1 MFGADAKM
9 MGRQV
14 VAKVVEPGSG
24 RRLFRSTQSCKVDPD
39 GEPVTLVL
47 EREGGETCPR
57 GTRLQVEVRDA
68 DNDELL
74 DRCEVELKIDL
85 EEWD

>member
-1 MFGADAKM
+1 MT
-9 MGRQV
+9 GRQV
-14 VAKVVEPGSG
+14 VVKVVEPGSG
-24 RRLFRSTQSCKVDPD
+24 RRLFNSPSYRVEAEGQ
-39 GEPVTLVL
+39 PVTIALVR
-47 EREGGETCPR
+47 ERNEACGR

-74 DRCEVELKIDL
+74 DRCDVELKIDL

>member
-1 MFGADAKM
+1 
-9 MGRQV
+9 V
-14 VAKVVEPGSG
+14 KVVEPGSG
-24 RRLFRSTQSCKVDPD
+24 RRLFRSAQSCKVDPD
-39 GEPVTLVL
+39 GAPVTLTL
-47 EREGGETCPR
+47 EREGVETCPR
-57 GTRLQVEVRDA
+57 GARLQVEVRDA